1 MHRIGTRKDAEDC
14 LRYAQDVLLAS
25 EEAQTSISAADVA
38 KKAPGLAVLGSIE
51 YENAWYRAGLY
62 LGMLESRCYR
72 LIV

>member
-51 YENAWYRAGLY
+51 Y
-62 LGMLESRCYR
+62 
-72 LIV
+72 